1 MGLQQAEPLMSISS
15 VLPVRVQ
22 TILERVNRRCIH
34 DILWKFVRNTDRVV
48 MSAQRWRAH
57 FYLERIKMQI
67 SDQNS
72 SQFSGCKL
80 QGPDSRGS
88 RGASLPKGPSLPH
101 PQSQA
106 PRSRFQIPD
115 IFDAPTP
122 LQSRLTVSTDT
133 TLLIVFQQDCAR
145 TRYILSAV
153 QLVHAFE

>member
-1 MGLQQAEPLMSISS
+1 VFFQCVSKRFLNELTEGAYTTSCGSLFVTLIVLLCLPS
-15 VLPVRVQ
+15 VEEH
-22 TILERVNRRCIH
+22 I
-34 DILWKFVRNTDRVV
+34 
-48 MSAQRWRAH
+48 